1 MFKIIGAL
9 GILIIAAGILINNR
23 KKQSVFYIIGGVC
36 LEIYSIYI
44 SDVIFI
50 ILQLIFIFTAIY
62 ALIKNQV
69 KK

>member
-1 MFKIIGAL
+1 MFKIVGAL

-23 KKQSVFYIIGGVC
+23 KKQGVFYIIGGVC

-62 ALIKNQV
+62 ALIKNQA